1 MIAAP
6 PNLTQLVPPG
16 LVPML
21 PLALAGLILV
31 LLFRKRRVAPGA
43 AALCVLAGVLIA
55 LSTAAGPAISQA
67 LASVSGGL
75 LP

>member
-55 LSTAAGPAISQA
+55 LSTAGPAISQA